1 MIFPPKKKKVIQY
14 GRQHVS
20 VSYTW
25 DGRNLTG
32 LVLNCFLGWFLC
44 SHESAYDSVF
54 SLPLLAKYM
63 VWILFLLFTENQIR
77 TNNTSTKMKLTKCK
91 DDILQWKL
99 NDLRILKVEQF
110 GVFILLF
117 LDPEIHLM
125 CKQSDKVY
133 TVIFISKSDFFLRK
147 FLSSI
152 YVEFRVLLYSMLG
165 SKFHVLFCRHFEHL
179 YFKN

>member
-1 MIFPPKKKKVIQY
+1 MQSRICIWFSVFPPSSGKI
-14 GRQHVS
+14 H
-20 VSYTW
+20 
-25 DGRNLTG
+25 G
-32 LVLNCFLGWFLC
+32 L
-44 SHESAYDSVF
+44 D
-54 SLPLLAKYM
+54 
-63 VWILFLLFTENQIR
+63 TENQIR

-99 NDLRILKVEQF
+99 NDLCILKVEQF
-110 GVFILLF
+110 DVFILLF

-152 YVEFRVLLYSMLG
+152 HVEFRVLLYSMLG

-179 YFKN
+179 YFKNWAKNSDIEIKKI